1 MKKEQLE
8 ALKGQVREIGRAL
21 KELTD
26 EELTEVL
33 GGMDSAICSRT
44 NMPVNPTHLPSVPV
58 LPINNGFS
66 VVNSPLIYNGP
77 SVAVDKVLPQD
88 ASATPADPQAR

>member
-8 ALKGQVREIGRAL
+8 ALKGQVREISRAL

-44 NMPVNPTHLPSVPV
+44 NMPVNPAFVPSR
-58 LPINNGFS
+58 LALRINNEFF
-66 VVNSPLIYNGP
+66 VVNAPMFDDGT
-77 SVAVDKVLPQD
+77 SVTVDKALAQD
-88 ASATPADPQAR
+88 ASATPGEPQAR

>member
-8 ALKGQVREIGRAL
+8 ALKGQVREVSRAL

-44 NMPVNPTHLPSVPV
+44 NTPVNPAFVPSLPA
-58 LPINNGFS
+58 LPINSGLS
-66 VVNSPLIYNGP
+66 IVNTPLFDDGT
-77 SVAVDKVLPQD
+77 SVAIDKPLARD
-88 ASATPADPQAR
+88 ASATPGERQAR